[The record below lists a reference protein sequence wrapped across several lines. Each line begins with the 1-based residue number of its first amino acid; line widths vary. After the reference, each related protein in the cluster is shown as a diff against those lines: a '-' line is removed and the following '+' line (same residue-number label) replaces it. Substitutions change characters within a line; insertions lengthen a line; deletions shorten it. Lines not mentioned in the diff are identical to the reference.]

1 MAWRD
6 CPRCGGPTEG
16 ASECPHCGVDP
27 WRYRA
32 YLDAIALPP
41 PLPPPTVTLPGAPA
55 PGGLW
60 PRAGAFALDYL
71 LIVLAQTTWALAA
84 RLVWGAG
91 VYDSRVFT
99 AALTAFPVACGGAY
113 VVLCHWLW
121 GQTVGKIAVGLRVE
135 GRDGGPPGL
144 AAALLRFL
152 LVAASLAAL
161 GLPFL
166 LGAARPDR
174 RAPHDLATGTRVV
187 RAPREG
193 GAILHARDAA
203 VAPS

>member
-32 YLDAIALPP
+32 YLETIALPP
-41 PLPPPTVTLPGAPA
+41 PLPLPPEPPRGPVPA
-55 PGGLW
+55 GLW
-60 PRAGAFALDYL
+60 ARAGAFGLDYL
-71 LIVLAQTTWALAA
+71 LVMLAQLGWAFVA
-84 RLVWGAG
+84 RLVWGVG

-99 AALTAFPVACGGAY
+99 AALTAFPFACGGAY
-113 VVLCHWLW
+113 MALSHWLW
-121 GQTVGKIAVGLRVE
+121 GQTLGKMAVGLRVE

-144 AAALLRFL
+144 AAAVGRFL
-152 LVAASLAAL
+152 LVALSLAAL

-166 LGAARPDR
+166 LGAVRPDR

-187 RAPREG
+187 RAVREPD
-193 GAILHARDAA
+193 AILDASDAA
-203 VAPS
+203 VAAP